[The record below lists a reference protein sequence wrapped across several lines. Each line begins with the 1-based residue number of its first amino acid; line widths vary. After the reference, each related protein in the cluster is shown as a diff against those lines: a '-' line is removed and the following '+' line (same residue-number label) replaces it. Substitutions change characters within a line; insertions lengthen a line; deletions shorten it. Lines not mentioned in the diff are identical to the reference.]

1 MWMKVGQQTRILIPQ
16 NWNRYFSVFGALN
29 PIDGETVFQILD
41 LKNGGSFI
49 GFLELLLKT
58 FPVLDIYL
66 VVDNATYHR
75 SKMVKEWL
83 AKNPKIHLIYLP
95 PRSPQLNPI
104 EHMWRWLK
112 GEVAANRTYM
122 DLEPLKRGCIKTLS
136 SLTPDDALRITG
148 LKS

>member
-1 MWMKVGQQTRILIPQ
+1 MKVCQQAKILTPQ

-29 PIDGETVFQILD
+29 PIDGEVIFQIAD
-41 LKNGGSFI
+41 RKNSGSFI

-83 AKNPKIHLIYLP
+83 VKNSKIHLIYLP
-95 PRSPQLNPI
+95 PKSPQLNPV
-104 EHMWRWLK
+104 EHLWRWLK

-122 DLEPLKRGCIKTLS
+122 DLEPLRRGCIETLS
-136 SLTPDDALRITG
+136 SLTPDDALRIAG
-148 LKS
+148 LKSQ

>member
-1 MWMKVGQQTRILIPQ
+1 MKVGQQAKILIPQ

-29 PIDGETVFQILD
+29 PIDGEAVFQISD
-41 LKNGGSFI
+41 RKNGGSFI
-49 GFLELLLKT
+49 GFLELLLKK

-95 PRSPQLNPI
+95 SKSPQLNPI

-122 DLEPLKRGCIKTLS
+122 DLEPLKRACIGKLS
-136 SLTPDDALRITG
+136 SLTSDDTLRIAG